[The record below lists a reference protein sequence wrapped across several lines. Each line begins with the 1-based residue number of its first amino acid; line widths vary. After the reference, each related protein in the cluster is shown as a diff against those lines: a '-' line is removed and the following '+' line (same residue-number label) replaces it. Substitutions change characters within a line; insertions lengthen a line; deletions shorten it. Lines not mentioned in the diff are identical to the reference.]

1 MDLKSH
7 LSTPITPCTSPLS
20 AHNGYIGYM
29 CNYFFILW
37 LCHWTNN
44 SWRVGTVSTGHA
56 EAQGLACWWCSPNKY
71 LLNEWMGEEMANLK
85 CHLLQE
91 VFLKGRKTQL
101 FREEGSV
108 SDAGRS
114 CDAGLGPSCL
124 HGSPGSSLPG
134 TMSVGLSIALQG
146 TPIPPYG
153 ITLPRKRRHPF
164 WDWYLRTNSYWIS
177 LRPETIYTE
186 A

>member
-1 MDLKSH
+1 MS
-7 LSTPITPCTSPLS
+7 I
-20 AHNGYIGYM
+20 
-29 CNYFFILW
+29 
-37 LCHWTNN
+37 
-44 SWRVGTVSTGHA
+44 GHA

-91 VFLKGRKTQL
+91 VFLKGRRTQL

-108 SDAGRS
+108 SDAGGS

-134 TMSVGLSIALQG
+134 MMSVGLSIALSCKEPQFLLMESPFPG
-146 TPIPPYG
+146 KEDTP
-153 ITLPRKRRHPF
+153 F
-164 WDWYLRTNSYWIS
+164 
-177 LRPETIYTE
+177 ETDI
-186 A
+186 